1 MNRSWKYQWLTN
13 TGTSHEDNVWTGPR
27 TRSLKFSGSIGPRNP
42 FRGLVFDFPRGK
54 LRCCFHFPRSNKAN
68 SHFLHSVVW
77 RVCVFVYIRHQTELV
92 SFTQS
97 LHYKKKAQSVK
108 LSWMNNDSR
117 VESFG
122 TVPFWSHW
130 QTTVAMRDYWNIAFC
145 QLSQISVPQQKN

>member
-1 MNRSWKYQWLTN
+1 MKIMYGLA
-13 TGTSHEDNVWTGPR
+13 HERDLWNSVGASDRVIHSKVWC
-27 TRSLKFSGSIGPRNP
+27 LI
-42 FRGLVFDFPRGK
+42 PRGE

-117 VESFG
+117 VDSFG

-145 QLSQISVPQQKN
+145 QLSQISVPQQKNKIYRYFATNQLRF

>member
-1 MNRSWKYQWLTN
+1 MGNSDVVFI
-13 TGTSHEDNVWTGPR
+13 SHAP
-27 TRSLKFSGSIGPRNP
+27 
-42 FRGLVFDFPRGK
+42 
-54 LRCCFHFPRSNKAN
+54 NKAN

-77 RVCVFVYIRHQTELV
+77 RACAFVYIRHQTELV

-145 QLSQISVPQQKN
+145 QLSQISVPQQKIKYIDISLLISWDFKTFWLHETTLFSKQWSYVNRKPFVMLLATTWTRHT